1 MKMSLITSLIQKFI
15 TIGFPET
22 AMKTLLLASFLLQ
35 QTLPLNAP
43 LTVTCRAA
51 AFGHVTMQGKQPAA
65 YLFPEFIK
73 GMVYFRNGTKREAL
87 LNYHCHG
94 GQMQFL
100 NPQADTLLFT
110 GKYLIDYVQIGEHRF
125 VLTEAHSDME
135 VIGAPGRVMLAART
149 QPGPAGNN
157 LSHSGQHFSASE
169 GNASRALMVS
179 NQGGHFQWE
188 NNASGQGWRMK
199 TTYFLIDQNRVVHPT
214 SRRAFL
220 RVYGRNRRELAR
232 YMREQRIDFGDAD
245 DLQKLLGFCTNLST
259 L

>member
-1 MKMSLITSLIQKFI
+1 
-15 TIGFPET
+15 
-22 AMKTLLLASFLLQ
+22 MKTLLLASFLLQ
-35 QTLPLNAP
+35 QILLPNASLN
-43 LTVTCRAA
+43 VTCRAA
-51 AFGHVTMQGKQPAA
+51 ASGHVTTQGKRPAA
-65 YLFPEFIK
+65 YLFPDFVK

-87 LNYHCHG
+87 LNYHYHG

-110 GKYLIDYVQIGEHRF
+110 GKYLIDYVEIGERRF

-135 VIGAPGRVMLAART
+135 VIGAPGRVMLAAKT

-188 NNASGQGWRMK
+188 NNASGQGWWMK
-199 TTYFLIDQNRVVHPT
+199 TTYFLIDQNRVVHPA

-220 RVYGRNRRELAR
+220 HVYGRNRRELVR
-232 YMREQRIDFGDAD
+232 YMREHRIDFGDAD
-245 DLQKLLGFCTNLST
+245 DLKKLLGFCANLNT